1 MKKHLLSI
9 FALGTAFVLYPTLA
23 TAQEELPP
31 PPPMEEMAPPPPPN
45 EFTLSAQLQAH
56 RPSTLIY
63 ITTKCECMGTSTSNT
78 IIR

>member
-9 FALGTAFVLYPTLA
+9 FTLGTAFVLYPTLA

-45 EFTLSAQLQAH
+45 EFKL
-56 RPSTLIY
+56 
-63 ITTKCECMGTSTSNT
+63 
-78 IIR
+78 

>member
-9 FALGTAFVLYPTLA
+9 FALGTTFVLYPTLA

-45 EFTLSAQLQAH
+45 EFTL
-56 RPSTLIY
+56 
-63 ITTKCECMGTSTSNT
+63 
-78 IIR
+78 

>member
-45 EFTLSAQLQAH
+45 EFMLSAQLSLATELTRQFKQEKLL
-56 RPSTLIY
+56 PSSL
-63 ITTKCECMGTSTSNT
+63 T
-78 IIR
+78 IAFA